1 MTREVEQVAGVDYEN
16 GSIESY
22 LVRGNDPACDV
33 IGIRKTK
40 EGARDWTREMTL
52 DEAIMMTHVLA
63 AAVALYCKDKVGKL
77 RGIEELARVD
87 AITLPDDHEVPLYSS
102 AESFT
107 EGNS

>member
-40 EGARDWTREMTL
+40 EGARDWTR
-52 DEAIMMTHVLA
+52 
-63 AAVALYCKDKVGKL
+63 
-77 RGIEELARVD
+77 
-87 AITLPDDHEVPLYSS
+87 PDDHEVPLYFS